1 MNAYVLKDE
10 DLRAFE
16 EHLFLEEKS
25 AATIEKYLR
34 DARAFFRFAARRNV
48 TKELAVSYKRSLIE
62 RGYAVR
68 SINSMLA
75 SVNSLFRFLGWSD
88 IRVKSLKVQR
98 QTYALAFRSQSTWK
112 NWGTRLA

>member
-34 DARAFFRFAARRNV
+34 DARAFFRFAERRDV